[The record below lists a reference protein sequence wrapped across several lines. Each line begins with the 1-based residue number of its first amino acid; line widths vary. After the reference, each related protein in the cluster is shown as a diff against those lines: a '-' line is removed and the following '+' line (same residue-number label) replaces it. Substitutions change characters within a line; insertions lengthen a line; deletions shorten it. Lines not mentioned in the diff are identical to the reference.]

1 MVTYGEIKQMS
12 SNMKRK
18 EKEVCNIF
26 ALYTCQNITPLET
39 MVDLTGTQQ
48 YVDVL
53 SFLEDMGMTERAT

>member
-1 MVTYGEIKQMS
+1 
-12 SNMKRK
+12 MKRK

-39 MVDLTGTQQ
+39 MVDLTGTHQ
-48 YVDVL
+48 YVDIL